1 MQGLACS
8 AGRATGTAR
17 LVEDIFA
24 AGSIREGDI
33 LITRYTDPGWTPYFS
48 LLAGVATETGGLLS
62 HAAVISREYGI
73 PAVLAVKGLMDAA
86 RGAEKAWIDGGE
98 GTIALEGNSLS

>member
-1 MQGLACS
+1 MVG
-8 AGRATGTAR
+8 
-17 LVEDIFA
+17 DIFS

-33 LITRYTDPGWTPYFS
+33 LLTRYTDPGWTPYFG

-86 RGAEKAWIDGGE
+86 RGAEKAWIDGSE
-98 GTIALEGNSLS
+98 GTISLQGSGAE